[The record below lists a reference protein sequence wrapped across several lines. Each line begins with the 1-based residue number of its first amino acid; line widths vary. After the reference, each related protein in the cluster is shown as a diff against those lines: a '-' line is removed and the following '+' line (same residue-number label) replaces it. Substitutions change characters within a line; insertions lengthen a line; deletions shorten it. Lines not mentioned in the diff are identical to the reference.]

1 MNDKGDGEVER
12 RDRGTERVEERMRKK
27 TEQFDS
33 NWMIN
38 GEKGREI
45 MAHRK
50 GEGAERGQREM
61 DRIRGTSYGRKKN
74 QTKKD
79 LKKVITIKC

>member
-38 GEKGREI
+38 GEKGQEI

-50 GEGAERGQREM
+50 GKGLKGARERWIELEGLATGEK
-61 DRIRGTSYGRKKN
+61 RIRRKR
-74 QTKKD
+74 T
-79 LKKVITIKC
+79 